1 MIRSLDYSDLSD
13 ASKNHYTEHALD
25 AYQNYDYCMKNL
37 SLEELRSKIEQIV
50 KERGSDNE
58 KND

>member
-1 MIRSLDYSDLSD
+1 MRI
-13 ASKNHYTEHALD
+13 KI
-25 AYQNYDYCMKNL
+25 MMNL